1 MTARLAGK
9 TVIVT
14 GAGRGIGK
22 TIALAYAREGAS
34 VCCAARTESEII
46 ETVRLIEDSGG
57 KALAAVT
64 DVRDW
69 DSVKQMCDQTVDR
82 FSRLDMIVIN
92 AGALCKPASVE
103 DTDPKEWQDMIDI
116 NLTGAFY
123 CARAAI
129 PYLKKQAAGKIII
142 FGSGAGHRMMSGT
155 SVAYGCSKA
164 GAWMLTRGLAMELAP
179 FNICVNE
186 IIPGFVK
193 TDMTRDLITHTG
205 DGTMPEI
212 DIEWQKE
219 PEDVVPLALFL
230 ATQPEK
236 GPTAQSFSLM
246 RREK

>member
-1 MTARLAGK
+1 METASMIRDEG
-9 TVIVT
+9 
-14 GAGRGIGK
+14 GH
-22 TIALAYAREGAS
+22 ALA
-34 VCCAARTESEII
+34 VT
-46 ETVRLIEDSGG
+46 
-57 KALAAVT
+57 T

-69 DSVKQMCDQTVDR
+69 DSVKNMCDQTVEI
-82 FSRLDMIVIN
+82 FSGLDIVVIN
-92 AGALCKPASVE
+92 AGAICKPVPAE
-103 DTDPKEWQDMIDI
+103 DIELKDWQNLIDI

-129 PYLKKQAAGKIII
+129 PHLKKSSAGKIII

-155 SVAYGCSKA
+155 SVAYACSKA
-164 GAWMLTRGLAMELAP
+164 GAWMLTRGLAKELAP

-193 TDMTRDLITHTG
+193 TDMTRELISHTG
-205 DGTMPEI
+205 DGTVPEI
-212 DIEWQKE
+212 DVEWHKE

-230 ATQPEK
+230 ATQPDK